1 MNYLSNSQKGNSL
14 VETSILLTL
23 IFPCIIAGLSLAG
36 AAGARVL
43 AQKCVYE
50 GLICIIEAKK
60 ASECKKI
67 VKAQLKLIIPFGYL
81 SRLVLEQ
88 NAYSIKG
95 ELHWQWNKH
104 WSMKIHDLLPLE
116 LKP

>member
-1 MNYLSNSQKGNSL
+1 MKLLRNSQKGNSL
-14 VETSILLTL
+14 VETTILLTL
-23 IFPCIIAGLSLAG
+23 IFPCIVTGLSLAG

-43 AQKCVYE
+43 AQKCLYE

-60 ASECKKI
+60 ASECKKM
-67 VKAQLKLIIPFGYL
+67 VKAQLKHIIPFGYL

-95 ELHWQWNKH
+95 ELHWQWNKR

-116 LKP
+116 LRP